1 MIGSSVEV
9 AKQHLIDGKLVAIP
23 TETVYG
29 LAANALNP
37 EAVSNIFK
45 AKNRPSFDPLI
56 LHVDSLEKVKEIV
69 LGKIPETA
77 IKLANAIWPGPLT
90 MVLPRKP
97 HIPDLVTSGLETVA
111 IRIPNHPLTLELL
124 SKLDFPL
131 AAPSANPFGY
141 ISPTEAQHVEAQL
154 GEKTAYILD
163 GGKCKVGLES
173 TIISFAGEQPT
184 VLRKGG
190 LAIEELESLMGAK
203 LAIREHSSS
212 RPDAPGMLHKH
223 YSPKVPFELG
233 DIESLLK
240 EHKGKNIATLSL
252 SKTFKGISSTLQ
264 FVLSE
269 KEDLSEAARNLFAY
283 LRTLDQLQPDII
295 LAELVP
301 EEGLG
306 RAINDRLRR
315 AAAK

>member
-1 MIGSSVEV
+1 
-9 AKQHLIDGKLVAIP
+9 
-23 TETVYG
+23 
-29 LAANALNP
+29 
-37 EAVSNIFK
+37 
-45 AKNRPSFDPLI
+45 
-56 LHVDSLEKVKEIV
+56 
-69 LGKIPETA
+69 
-77 IKLANAIWPGPLT
+77 

-111 IRIPNHPLTLELL
+111 VRIPNHPLTLELL

-141 ISPTEAQHVEAQL
+141 ISPTEAQHVAAQL
-154 GEKTAYILD
+154 GGKTAYILD

-190 LAIEELESLMGAK
+190 LAIEELEKLMGEK

-233 DIESLLK
+233 DIQEMIKLH
-240 EHKGKNIATLSL
+240 EGKSIATLSL
-252 SKTFKGISSTLQ
+252 NKIFEGVSGELQ
-264 FVLSE
+264 FRLS
-269 KEDLSEAARNLFAY
+269 KSGNLSEAAQNLFAY
-283 LRTLDQLQPDII
+283 LRQLDELKPDII